1 MKKKYLISIIILNAI
16 FFGLSTFGEASSYV
30 PLTPI
35 PGLTTGISTGI
46 QTGDSNGTSS
56 LGFAGYLR
64 ALYIWGVAAASGL
77 AVVMIMWG
85 GVEYMTS
92 AGGGGVEE
100 AKKRISAAI
109 AGLLL
114 ALGSYVILYTIN
126 RDLLN
131 LQFTIGKV
139 SATVEGNAAAK
150 YVTIDHDTNTTSSGG
165 AYPGTPGSP
174 FTGGS
179 TGVGGGTL
187 KAQSFPNQSWND
199 YTMQMVQKYGLDQMN
214 PSDAEKYFPD
224 GQVTAEGWVSLL
236 ASMAV
241 TEAGANFNPSPKP
254 FYESDGQVSLGLFGL
269 STNDSVV
276 QKLGYTTQS
285 SLENPYH
292 SIEAA
297 VITMKNQINS
307 TGSVQGAAGSKHYWG
322 PLYRDEVFQ

>member
-1 MKKKYLISIIILNAI
+1 MKKSFIAFLFILILILNTQSS
-16 FFGLSTFGEASSYV
+16 FGADEGGYQ

-139 SATVEGNAAAK
+139 SATVEGNAAPK
-150 YVTIDHDTNTTSSGG
+150 IIPLTSTQTKDDQIKL
-165 AYPGTPGSP
+165 AQQQIKLLQEQVRT
-174 FTGGS
+174 
-179 TGVGGGTL
+179 
-187 KAQSFPNQSWND
+187 AQS
-199 YTMQMVQKYGLDQMN
+199 
-214 PSDAEKYFPD
+214 
-224 GQVTAEGWVSLL
+224 
-236 ASMAV
+236 AS
-241 TEAGANFNPSPKP
+241 
-254 FYESDGQVSLGLFGL
+254 
-269 STNDSVV
+269 
-276 QKLGYTTQS
+276 TT
-285 SLENPYH
+285 
-292 SIEAA
+292 
-297 VITMKNQINS
+297 TK
-307 TGSVQGAAGSKHYWG
+307 
-322 PLYRDEVFQ
+322 